1 MNSDIEVLCQST
13 SRCPLRLS
21 AKEQEDIFCVTY
33 INRVTFRDP
42 FTVVCH
48 QSFCPAICLFI
59 TLSCIGQNTIAQYT
73 FYCQHDVSYTIFIT
87 VSTFSGTDI
96 NRNMPQLRV
105 PNIYEGV
112 QSEEEK
118 RRARSQQAMYRRLF
132 MDIER
137 EQVKE
142 NLRRQEHRKRIVK

>member
-1 MNSDIEVLCQST
+1 V
-13 SRCPLRLS
+13 
-21 AKEQEDIFCVTY
+21 
-33 INRVTFRDP
+33 
-42 FTVVCH
+42 
-48 QSFCPAICLFI
+48 
-59 TLSCIGQNTIAQYT
+59 
-73 FYCQHDVSYTIFIT
+73 FIT
-87 VSTFSGTDI
+87 VTTFSGTDI
-96 NRNMPQLRV
+96 HRNMLLLRV

>member
-1 MNSDIEVLCQST
+1 ML
-13 SRCPLRLS
+13 L
-21 AKEQEDIFCVTY
+21 
-33 INRVTFRDP
+33 
-42 FTVVCH
+42 
-48 QSFCPAICLFI
+48 
-59 TLSCIGQNTIAQYT
+59 
-73 FYCQHDVSYTIFIT
+73 
-87 VSTFSGTDI
+87 
-96 NRNMPQLRV
+96 LRV